1 LKIIFKNNTLKTLF
15 AALTL
20 LAAPARVA
28 RQDNVAAPHATA
40 RQNGPA
46 APRGPARANG
56 LDLQIMFLMCYF

>member
-1 LKIIFKNNTLKTLF
+1 
-15 AALTL
+15 
-20 LAAPARVA
+20 VA

-40 RQNGPA
+40 RQAHFA